1 MEFRNIRRKKQ
12 DAEKLS
18 MAQPTMVFGNRDNVT
33 IIQYHT
39 VLEDEATRPDLI
51 AIEYYGN
58 ASKLDLIL
66 KWNGISDPFAL
77 NPGEVIEIPHGETPF
92 FTVERPLSGEDNPIK
107 NQFVQSKRLSQ
118 KDQRRIDALK
128 KKYNKETLLPP
139 NVIPVGKKNYEF
151 DGELVRFG
159 AQVQNADVNDPV
171 VQQVMDDV
179 TSTGAGVVDGEEIVD
194 VIATP
199 VSSGS
204 GGGRGEL
211 TETQLE
217 KQLAENVGKG
227 KTSSGNG
234 GGKGTTADGKATNA
248 NSGDAPQSTN
258 DADGVSNDG
267 APCN

>member
-18 MAQPTMVFGNRDNVT
+18 MAQPTMVFGNRENVT

-39 VLEDEATRPDLI
+39 VLDDEATRPDLI

-179 TSTGAGVVDGEEIVD
+179 TSTGAGVVDGEEVVD

-211 TETQLE
+211 TETELE
-217 KQLAENVGKG
+217 KKLNDGQGPRKEVIKAAK
-227 KTSSGNG
+227 G
-234 GGKGTTADGKATNA
+234 GGKADGKATNA

-258 DADGVSNDG
+258 NADGVSNDG